1 MRIQEYVGRSL
12 LFAIATSYDSIWRDF
27 NARLRKERCNF
38 LEGMILIALFF
49 EPDAKAR
56 PSKLAFVFGTSRANL
71 SHGITKLEKSGFLQR
86 TLANGDARGYEL
98 RLKSEGRRVA
108 LRLIDSID
116 RLEEQFESDLGSKEV
131 ERVIG
136 QLGKTVDSYK
146 KRRTSGRL

>member
-1 MRIQEYVGRSL
+1 MPRLGHRS
-12 LFAIATSYDSIWRDF
+12 S
-27 NARLRKERCNF
+27 
-38 LEGMILIALFF
+38 
-49 EPDAKAR
+49 
-56 PSKLAFVFGTSRANL
+56 L
-71 SHGITKLEKSGFLQR
+71 S
-86 TLANGDARGYEL
+86 NGDARGYEL